1 MRKGCS
7 PGPLLSTAHAWPGD
21 ALSRSAVFVL
31 FAPLLPGKRVAVREN
46 LLALPY
52 ILSSRRDDPSGM
64 TRHTTVS
71 SKPAALHCLITHS
84 RRLFSEM
91 SMRPSPAVPRPASRT
106 VMAGSSS
113 TLSAPAQMSDS
124 VWRTERPQLKV
135 SYICRAHTIRSSCS
149 PAQRMRHARSRRF
162 GGRPLNVRSGWRRGR
177 GVPASCKLAR
187 LRVLMRAVVAHQ
199 ACTQPAAWSGTS
211 QPGAHRRWDGRLAV
225 APMAAGDGAACL
237 APCMGASSAAKN
249 SGRALHSRAEMRS

>member
-31 FAPLLPGKRVAVREN
+31 LAPLLPGKRVAVREN

-91 SMRPSPAVPRPASRT
+91 SMRPSPAVPKPASRT

-149 PAQRMRHARSRRF
+149 PAQCMRHARSRRF
-162 GGRPLNVRSGWRRGR
+162 GGQTFECEKRMASGSRRASELQARPPPRADACCGR
-177 GVPASCKLAR
+177 
-187 LRVLMRAVVAHQ
+187 
-199 ACTQPAAWSGTS
+199 
-211 QPGAHRRWDGRLAV
+211 
-225 APMAAGDGAACL
+225 APSMHT
-237 APCMGASSAAKN
+237 ASSVVRHKPA
-249 SGRALHSRAEMRS
+249 GRPSQMGWAIGGGSNGCR